1 MLRHKAAIQAA
12 RYAFSFSGIIDPEE
26 AERSPDVIT
35 DAVVAPPPPA
45 IVPANEET
53 VIAEDMPDETPDVTA
68 LIEEIDTQMSAAK
81 TTAERVAKLRADR
94 DALGLKRLELY
105 AHPEDWP
112 AIKALA
118 EKLQAHLSFLDKAGR
133 DRIERDDALHA
144 ALAQDQQH
152 FLGEIKVMRDDIT
165 AVITELRG
173 TPQVT
178 EQQSSNVTK
187 LKAGE

>member
-1 MLRHKAAIQAA
+1 MR
-12 RYAFSFSGIIDPEE
+12 
-26 AERSPDVIT
+26 
-35 DAVVAPPPPA
+35 
-45 IVPANEET
+45 
-53 VIAEDMPDETPDVTA
+53 
-68 LIEEIDTQMSAAK
+68 K
-81 TTAERVAKLRADR
+81 TTERLKAELAAATASD
-94 DALGLKRLELY
+94 DALAG
-105 AHPEDWP
+105 
-112 AIKALA
+112 
-118 EKLQAHLSFLDKAGR
+118 KLQAMLSFLDKAGR